1 MPGFQC
7 GLVLGGFRRRILSVQ
22 VTAKLEHAA
31 RARQNAPNA
40 VQCLHNNLWRLLFFA
55 APSLRLVCR
64 IFVHILKVRL
74 SGLTTFVLVVV
85 AAEIPSRWQR
95 RGVHSVGVIFVMG

>member
-1 MPGFQC
+1 
-7 GLVLGGFRRRILSVQ
+7 VQ

-31 RARQNAPNA
+31 RARQNAPNS

-55 APSLRLVCR
+55 APSLRLVCRIFCR

-85 AAEIPSRWQR
+85 AAEIPSKWQHHLLGISVLPSAWYL
-95 RGVHSVGVIFVMG
+95 GVYSVGVMFVLG